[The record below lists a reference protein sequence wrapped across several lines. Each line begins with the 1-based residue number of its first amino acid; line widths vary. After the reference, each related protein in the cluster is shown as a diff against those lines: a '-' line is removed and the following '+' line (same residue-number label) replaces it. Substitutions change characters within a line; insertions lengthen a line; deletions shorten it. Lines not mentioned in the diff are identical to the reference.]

1 MVILDHVGCTTPLIW
16 SLKTWLHKSL
26 IYVKMQPPPSKV
38 IIMKKMPLLCRLGVH
53 SWSVYTQVNV
63 VRAGI
68 FEKVCL
74 CCGEKKVKFGEPL

>member
-1 MVILDHVGCTTPLIW
+1 
-16 SLKTWLHKSL
+16 
-26 IYVKMQPPPSKV
+26 MQPPPSKV